1 MSNGILV
8 FVEHRAGAVSKQAI
22 EAIAAASD
30 LAGQR
35 GGNLTVTAVVLGAL
49 DPALVQEIATYNVS
63 NVVHATNSKLN
74 DYTPDG
80 YTDAMERVVRQL
92 DPEFVVMPH
101 TYLVR
106 DFAPKLAARFEKAL
120 ISDCIRA
127 RTESGTTT
135 CKIILRSPSGPNSP
149 RAERQGKASAW
160 AKMKTVSTL
169 MPLPRPGPPL
179 R

>member
-8 FVEHRAGAVSKQAI
+8 FVEHRAGVVSKQAI

-35 GGNLTVTAVVLGAL
+35 GGLAMTAVVLGAA
-49 DPALVQEIATYNVS
+49 DSALVQEIANYSVS
-63 NVVHATNSKLN
+63 RVVHANNSKLA

-80 YTDAMERVVRQL
+80 YTDAMEQVVRKL

-106 DFAPKLAARFEKAL
+106 DFAPKLAARF
-120 ISDCIRA
+120 
-127 RTESGTTT
+127 
-135 CKIILRSPSGPNSP
+135 
-149 RAERQGKASAW
+149 
-160 AKMKTVSTL
+160 
-169 MPLPRPGPPL
+169 
-179 R
+179 